1 MSAWQSTWHVCLCI
15 PVERQLCWVRNLG
28 LVSEGTQL
36 PTFSFGIPGNYPALE
51 SFIKLQNP
59 QNAHFRKVLQ
69 LSGEDRHW
77 REKKKKSTST
87 LAQPLP
93 CCTMHCWFVDAL
105 CASPGSC
112 VSPQGDTATHLVA
125 AACCDPN
132 CSSRTPEIASCLWER
147 SAVADCFMAALSAV
161 EVSKHALPDFS
172 LPFFL
177 LFRSYPSRGSALP
190 PHTAA
195 PGHETTSAQSRPSV
209 TSNSGE
215 SRMWVKVP

>member
-28 LVSEGTQL
+28 LVSEGTRL

-77 REKKKKSTST
+77 REKKKKHIYTCT
-87 LAQPLP
+87 ALAMLYHALLVCGCPLCLSRELCFP
-93 CCTMHCWFVDAL
+93 AGGHCHSSGGCSMLWPKLQFPHSRNSILPLGEV
-105 CASPGSC
+105 SC
-112 VSPQGDTATHLVA
+112 GWLLH
-125 AACCDPN
+125 
-132 CSSRTPEIASCLWER
+132 
-147 SAVADCFMAALSAV
+147 AALSAV

-195 PGHETTSAQSRPSV
+195 PGHETTSAQSHPSV